1 MPISNNN
8 EITVRAKYKF
18 QQLDE
23 ELKKRGFNEINKYSF
38 SDIFLVPNET
48 DIKNEP
54 VREIL
59 KRAILLREAIGIT
72 SNKNSK
78 KITFKQKNINDNGEI
93 LSQSSAK
100 CSIDSIEDAQN
111 LFKAIGYKK
120 IMKIDEIHSSYHKD
134 NFKIIVKENI
144 NTGNVLIEAET
155 NEYYKNI
162 EELKIK
168 ISEIANLVDTT
179 DFFVKKAEQE
189 LQKIKDLGILKME
202 ELWDV
207 YDKYKRKIGKI
218 IKRNS
223 SQRLQKGEFHL
234 VATGVIVNS
243 NKEILI
249 SKRNQKKKLYPNLWE
264 CNGGSVI
271 HGENSLLA
279 AIREIQEEIGIELKI
294 SEGIFLGTVQQNDY
308 FRDVWKFVK
317 NIEFQAKHNSNAGF
331 CGIMVIT
338 R

>member
-189 LQKIKDLGILKME
+189 LQKIKDLGIL
-202 ELWDV
+202 
-207 YDKYKRKIGKI
+207 
-218 IKRNS
+218 
-223 SQRLQKGEFHL
+223 
-234 VATGVIVNS
+234 
-243 NKEILI
+243 
-249 SKRNQKKKLYPNLWE
+249 
-264 CNGGSVI
+264 
-271 HGENSLLA
+271 
-279 AIREIQEEIGIELKI
+279 
-294 SEGIFLGTVQQNDY
+294 
-308 FRDVWKFVK
+308 
-317 NIEFQAKHNSNAGF
+317 
-331 CGIMVIT
+331 
-338 R
+338 